1 MKTEEVS
8 FGATDLPRQQRAAF
22 GAAVRLEWI
31 TIGYMA
37 TCVTLV
43 YLVMGS
49 SQAMKAA
56 WIEDLLAFVPPI
68 AFLVAARQVRKA
80 PSPEFPYARHR
91 AVASG
96 HLAAAVALLL
106 VGLLLIFDSL
116 SGLLKGERAPIGTLQ
131 VFGHTV
137 WAGWLMIAVMV
148 YTMVGPIIIA
158 RIKMPLATALH
169 DRVLYADA
177 DMQKADWMTAAG
189 TIAGVLGIGFGLWWA
204 DAVVATA
211 IALSIVKD
219 GWTNLRFAVRGLMDG
234 RARTTDM
241 THTHPLVERVQQTLL
256 AHPAVTQARI
266 RVRDVGHLLSVDG
279 FLVPNAGHL
288 DPEQLDEVQQAVRAL
303 DWKIDDVVLMPV
315 VTLPEVPDP
324 LAEQN

>member
-1 MKTEEVS
+1 MSTDEVS
-8 FGATDLPRQQRAAF
+8 FGATDLPGEQRSALQR
-22 GAAVRLEWI
+22 AVRLEWV

-56 WIEDLLAFVPPI
+56 WVEDCLAFVPPL
-68 AFLVAARQVRKA
+68 AFLFAVRQLRKD
-80 PSPEFPYARHR
+80 PSPEYPYARHR
-91 AVASG
+91 AVATG

-106 VGLLLIFDSL
+106 VGALLIFDSL

-131 VFGHTV
+131 LFGHTV

-148 YTMVGPIIIA
+148 YTMIGPIIIA
-158 RIKMPLATALH
+158 RIKMPLAFTLH

-189 TIAGVLGIGFGLWWA
+189 TIVGVLGIGVGMWWA
-204 DAVVATA
+204 DAAVATA
-211 IALSIVKD
+211 IALSIVRD
-219 GWTNLRFAVRGLMDG
+219 GWRNLKYAVRGLMDG

-241 THTHPLVERVQQTLL
+241 THTHPLVEQVQEAVLG
-256 AHPAVTQARI
+256 HPAVVAARV

-279 FLVPNAGHL
+279 FVVPAADTVKPAEL
-288 DPEQLDEVQQAVRAL
+288 EQILRTVRDL

-315 VTLPEVPDP
+315 TALPEVPDP
-324 LAEQN
+324 LADRR